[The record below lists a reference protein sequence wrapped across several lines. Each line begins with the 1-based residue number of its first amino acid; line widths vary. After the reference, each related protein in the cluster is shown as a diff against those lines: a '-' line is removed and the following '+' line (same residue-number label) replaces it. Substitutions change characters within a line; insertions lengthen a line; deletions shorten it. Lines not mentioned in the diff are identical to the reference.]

1 MTQAVLRP
9 ATLDDVESLAQLG
22 RDSFCAAFAHLYR
35 PENLAA
41 FLEQVYAP
49 APVAEE
55 ISDDL
60 HRHRLAV
67 DPASGA
73 LLGFIKVRVPSYYAE
88 HSDAAN
94 PMALCQL
101 YTDPQR
107 TGLGIGAALMD
118 WALGEARAGGHDAV
132 QLSVYSENYGAQRF
146 YARYGFA
153 KIADIHF
160 DVGDQRD
167 EEFLYELRLATLPA
181 PEAG

>member
-1 MTQAVLRP
+1 MTQVILRP
-9 ATLDDVESLAQLG
+9 ATLEDVESLARFG
-22 RDSFCAAFAHLYR
+22 RESFCAAFAHLYR
-35 PENLAA
+35 PEDLNP

-49 APVAEE
+49 AAVAEE
-55 ISDDL
+55 VGDDL

-73 LLGFIKVRVPSYYAE
+73 LLGFVKIRVPSYYAE

-101 YTDPQR
+101 YADPAR
-107 TGLGIGAALMD
+107 TGMGIGAALMD

-132 QLSVYSENYGAQRF
+132 QLSVWSENYGAQRF

-160 DVGDQRD
+160 EVGDQRD
-167 EEFLYELRLATLPA
+167 EEFLFELRLDAPA
-181 PEAG
+181 SQAAS